1 MKLEKQIS
9 CCSINI
15 QHLQPIG
22 KIDTMNGII
31 YMINKEKQAKGEK
44 ILRKN

>member
-15 QHLQPIG
+15 QHLKPIG

-31 YMINKEKQAKGEK
+31 YMITTIKKSKQKK
-44 ILRKN
+44 KKY